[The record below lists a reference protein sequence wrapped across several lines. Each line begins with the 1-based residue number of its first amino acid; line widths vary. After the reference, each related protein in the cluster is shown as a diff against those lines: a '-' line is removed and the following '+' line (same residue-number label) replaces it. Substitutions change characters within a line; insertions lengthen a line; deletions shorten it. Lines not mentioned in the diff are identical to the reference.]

1 MRKIQEKNFQVE
13 VVYKESPD
21 KNDRLR
27 QLWDLLLSLP
37 DPEEANNKNKKNYEY
52 QKAGN
57 IQHDQLLFGRISHS
71 EGNATYRS

>member
-37 DPEEANNKNKKNYEY
+37 DPEEVENKNKKNHEY
-52 QKAGN
+52 QKAG
-57 IQHDQLLFGRISHS
+57 I
-71 EGNATYRS
+71 

>member
-21 KNDRLR
+21 KNDRLH

-37 DPEEANNKNKKNYEY
+37 EPEESENKNKKNYEY
-52 QKAGN
+52 RKAGN
-57 IQHDQLLFGRISHS
+57 L
-71 EGNATYRS
+71 

>member
-1 MRKIQEKNFQVE
+1 MRIKRSPNFEVE
-13 VVYKESPD
+13 VVYKELSD

-37 DPEEANNKNKKNYEY
+37 DPEEVNNKNKEKYEY

-57 IQHDQLLFGRISHS
+57 I
-71 EGNATYRS
+71 

>member
-1 MRKIQEKNFQVE
+1 MRKIQEKNFEVE

-27 QLWDLLLSLP
+27 RLWDLLLSLP
-37 DPEEANNKNKKNYEY
+37 DPEEVNNKNKKNYEY

-57 IQHDQLLFGRISHS
+57 I
-71 EGNATYRS
+71 